1 MRGPRCALPMST
13 RLCPAVFLYTPP
25 LPFLLVDRRPLFQ
38 PPLPL
43 PVPMA
48 ILPLP
53 TPPTASGVDS
63 NPEAPGE
70 GSLGLPRREAV
81 DLMLSHLQLPG

>member
-1 MRGPRCALPMST
+1 MRGPLCALPQRCALLFSS
-13 RLCPAVFLYTPP
+13 RL
-25 LPFLLVDRRPLFQ
+25 LPFPSSLWRGVPCFSR
-38 PPLPL
+38 PLPL

-53 TPPTASGVDS
+53 TPPMASGVDS

-70 GSLGLPRREAV
+70 SSLGLPRRQAV
-81 DLMLSHLQLPG
+81 DLMLSLLQLPG